1 MRSYPRNRMTSE
13 LCLSPLFALEMF
25 SFSVSYSKGSIFRM
39 IASASLFGPA
49 SWTQIFIYT
58 HMHLWRITAP
68 NAVHR
73 CKVAKMLK
81 APPHHFRARAV
92 APTAPHKPAELGD
105 PGDRLAQRRRLSR
118 WRGDPMD
125 GTIQRLPFVGLQED
139 ATRRIR
145 NRTCQH
151 GGVKN
156 PPCQDTVE
164 RQSTA

>member
-1 MRSYPRNRMTSE
+1 MNICVNEY
-13 LCLSPLFALEMF
+13 LCRAGRGSPKA
-25 SFSVSYSKGSIFRM
+25 
-39 IASASLFGPA
+39 A

-58 HMHLWRITAP
+58 NIHLWRITAH

-73 CKVAKMLK
+73 CEVAKRLK

-105 PGDRLAQRRRLSR
+105 PGDRLAPRRRLSR

-125 GTIQRLPFVGLQED
+125 GTRQRWPCVGLQED
-139 ATRRIR
+139 ATRRLR
-145 NRTCQH
+145 NRTCPH
-151 GGVKN
+151 GGVKH
-156 PPCQDTVE
+156 PPCQDTGE